1 MDYTLPNISR
11 SINWIKL
18 KFLDIQR
25 KLTIDKVR
33 YLVTCTFYEPKTSLD
48 DVRRM
53 TLKIS
58 FTCQRDLL
66 VKVQLYSKCRNLKMN
81 DLHCDRKIL
90 VSKSRFAFKGFKI
103 VHLNMHRH

>member
-1 MDYTLPNISR
+1 MDKVEIFGH
-11 SINWIKL
+11 L
-18 KFLDIQR
+18 K

-58 FTCQRDLL
+58 FTYQRDLL

-81 DLHCDRKIL
+81 DRYCDLKIL
-90 VSKSRFAFKGFKI
+90 VSKSRLAFKGFKT

>member
-81 DLHCDRKIL
+81 DRHCDLKIL

>member
-1 MDYTLPNISR
+1 MDKVEIFGHS
-11 SINWIKL
+11 K
-18 KFLDIQR
+18 

-33 YLVTCTFYEPKTSLD
+33 YLVTCTFYEPKTSLG

-81 DLHCDRKIL
+81 DRHCDLKIL
-90 VSKSRFAFKGFKI
+90 VSKSRFAFKGFKT